1 MLQFV
6 NTLSRVDG
14 GPAQHAWNLN
24 QALNQVRDEPVQ
36 LISIGAR
43 TDDCVASMRL
53 QRAVAQP
60 HMEPLFA
67 ANGASGRPSL
77 GLWRA
82 LRRIRHADAV
92 IVHGYFLWWVPLVV
106 LSATAWSVP
115 VTLMPHGA
123 LNEYD
128 LRKRS
133 TAKRLWSSVIGVW
146 LDRQLATVVVASENE
161 ASQVRQRGRFRSV
174 TAVGAGSRVTG
185 RLRTLGPVHD
195 PLELVSISRIAPKKR
210 LDLALRCVSELSDR
224 GRGVHL
230 TIAGTGDEE
239 LVSELVSMADDLG
252 IAELVDFV
260 GQLDTDAIN
269 AALQGADVFLAP
281 SDDENFGIATAEAMV
296 AGVPVVASS
305 AVDAAMFIQTT
316 GAKVLKDVSP
326 RLLADAVEELADND
340 EFTTLS
346 RGLSLE
352 AAAAFSWQAVA
363 QRWSAALDG
372 QLPG

>member
-1 MLQFV
+1 M
-6 NTLSRVDG
+6 
-14 GPAQHAWNLN
+14 
-24 QALNQVRDEPVQ
+24 
-36 LISIGAR
+36 
-43 TDDCVASMRL
+43 
-53 QRAVAQP
+53 
-60 HMEPLFA
+60 
-67 ANGASGRPSL
+67 
-77 GLWRA
+77 
-82 LRRIRHADAV
+82 
-92 IVHGYFLWWVPLVV
+92 
-106 LSATAWSVP
+106 
-115 VTLMPHGA
+115 
-123 LNEYD
+123 
-128 LRKRS
+128 
-133 TAKRLWSSVIGVW
+133 
-146 LDRQLATVVVASENE
+146 
-161 ASQVRQRGRFRSV
+161 
-174 TAVGAGSRVTG
+174 
-185 RLRTLGPVHD
+185 
-195 PLELVSISRIAPKKR
+195 
-210 LDLALRCVSELSDR
+210 
-224 GRGVHL
+224 HL